1 MKRTMRVI
9 AGFILTAWASMPA
22 AQATTTEREAL
33 VAAKIAA
40 NFTRLAGSEENAL
53 ALVNALRSGDM
64 VRLVAATHGMEIPD
78 TTAFETT
85 AGAMEWK
92 AVRLS
97 LTRAQ
102 DSLARAGIRHPTAEQ
117 LQAALLGGDV
127 TDADGTT
134 RTLTGVL
141 PMHVSGSDR
150 GELAHSFG
158 AAE

>member
-1 MKRTMRVI
+1 MKRTLRVI
-9 AGFILTAWASMPA
+9 AGFILMAWANMPA
-22 AQATTTEREAL
+22 AQALATEREGL

-78 TTAFETT
+78 MTAFETT

-92 AVRLS
+92 AVRIT

-141 PMHVSGSDR
+141 PMHASGSDR
-150 GELAHSFG
+150 GEIAHSFG

>member
-9 AGFILTAWASMPA
+9 AGFILTAWTSMPA

>member
-9 AGFILTAWASMPA
+9 AGFILMAWASMPA
-22 AQATTTEREAL
+22 AQAVTTEREAL
-33 VAAKIAA
+33 VAGKIAA

-64 VRLVAATHGMEIPD
+64 VRLVAATHGMEVPD

-102 DSLARAGIRHPTAEQ
+102 DSLARAGIRHPSAEQ

-127 TDADGTT
+127 TDANGTT
-134 RTLTGVL
+134 RTLTGAL
-141 PMHVSGSDR
+141 PVHASGRDR
-150 GELAHSFG
+150 GEIAHSFS